1 MTMAYKGIMGRDT
14 GMPMPMGITCVAVA
28 AGCSAAGIGRPSA
41 GIGRVISG
49 KIGRSW
55 LESPEILG
63 RRGRACALTAAP
75 AGGKLILPRFGEA
88 LTLRLS
94 PRGISLSVNG
104 GATFG
109 PPLRFS

>member
-1 MTMAYKGIMGRDT
+1 MWTY
-14 GMPMPMGITCVAVA
+14 
-28 AGCSAAGIGRPSA
+28 
-41 GIGRVISG
+41 
-49 KIGRSW
+49 
-55 LESPEILG
+55 
-63 RRGRACALTAAP
+63 RAHARALTAAP

-94 PRGISLSVNG
+94 PRGVSLSVNG